1 MNKDYKRVAT
11 TQERLTE
18 MLQKTGKRAA
28 DLAKE
33 TGLHKATIHR
43 YLTGAVEPRQEAM
56 LKLALALNV
65 SETWLWGYDVSPAR
79 QDWEADVDIINNAV
93 IRMRSDNDFMSVV
106 EALLALDSEK
116 FSVAKTVVTAL
127 KK

>member
-1 MNKDYKRVAT
+1 MAKFKRIST
-11 TQERLTE
+11 TSERLKKALE
-18 MLQKTGKRAA
+18 LSGMKQADLVRKTGIDR
-28 DLAKE
+28 
-33 TGLHKATIHR
+33 GTISNYVHGK
-43 YLTGAVEPRQEAM
+43 YEPKSEAIN
-56 LKLALALNV
+56 KLAVALNV
-65 SETWLWGYDVSPAR
+65 SEAWLCGYDVSPAR

-116 FSVAKTVVTAL
+116 FSVAKTVITAL